1 MKPFYEIKTH
11 NQDEQY
17 YYIDGYRTSDQNEEG
32 IVICTIDKISSDII
46 WFDDES
52 KCNPHVWDAI
62 KSVLTEDKSF
72 HIYQE
77 TSMSTGIPYNV
88 LTLKYKHF
96 LDYIKTNLM

>member
-1 MKPFYEIKTH
+1 MNTFYEIKTTH
-11 NQDEQY
+11 QDEQY
-17 YYIDGYRTSDQNEEG
+17 HYIDGYKTSNQDEEG
-32 IVICTIDKISSDII
+32 IVICIIDKISSDIT
-46 WFDDES
+46 WFDNES

-96 LDYIKTNLM
+96 LDYIKTNFL